1 VLFDMDGTLVDREPL
16 AAHALVDACEA
27 AGWVLDDEDVGKL
40 LGRAWQD
47 VYRELDVSARTGW
60 SEARFIDSVIS
71 SADALVDAGYPIP
84 PLTGAGDLV
93 RALADREIP
102 LGLVTGSTRREVEA
116 TMGPL
121 DLLPCFTV
129 VVAAEDYR
137 EGKPAPDC
145 YRSAL
150 RALDATAARSV
161 AVEDSWAGV
170 AAGRA
175 AGLRVVG
182 TRAAHREDQLGQDL
196 SAADLVVPGLDHA
209 GLLEWVVTAVS
220 E

>member
-1 VLFDMDGTLVDREPL
+1 VTSSAG
-16 AAHALVDACEA
+16 ALVA
-27 AGWVLDDEDVGKL
+27 AGFPVP
-40 LGRAWQD
+40 
-47 VYRELDVSARTGW
+47 
-60 SEARFIDSVIS
+60 
-71 SADALVDAGYPIP
+71 ALPG
-84 PLTGAGDLV
+84 GADLV
-93 RALADREIP
+93 RGLCDRGMAV
-102 LGLVTGSTRREVEA
+102 GLVTGSTRREVEA

-121 DLLPCFTV
+121 DLLPCFAV
-129 VVAAEDYR
+129 VVAADDYR

-150 RALDATAARSV
+150 RALHADAARSV

-182 TRAAHREDQLGQDL
+182 TRAAHRKDQLGQDL
-196 SAADLVVPGLDHA
+196 SAADLIVPGLDHA
-209 GLLEWVVTAVS
+209 GLLEWVDHVVS